1 MAKKISIGL
10 CAFTL
15 FFLFSI
21 SQSADNGT
29 DVQAVGKSQALESFS
44 SLPLYFEE
52 NKGQVDESVA
62 YLLKM
67 PQRFIY
73 FSSEEIVYQYVGS
86 IGHGET
92 KQDKQKGYT
101 TDKQEYIEENI
112 RLRFLDANQQ
122 PKISGLDENEGKVSY
137 FRGNDPQKW
146 VRGARTFSK
155 ILYRD
160 LYADIDL
167 VISEDRGSVKNEYRV
182 KAGGSADQIRMSYQ
196 GVERIQVN
204 ENGDVELYTTN
215 GVLKEGKPYC
225 YQVVDGQKVNV
236 MAEYIIENGDIL
248 GFRVGEYKKDLDL
261 VIDPELE
268 FSTFL
273 GGMDSDSGAG
283 IAIDASGGVYVAGYT
298 FSADF
303 PTTPGV
309 HDINFNGRC
318 EIFAAK
324 IHPSGS
330 SLLYST
336 YIGGSDED
344 RCYGMT
350 VSLFGEVYVTGWTMS
365 NDFPV
370 TPGGYTTSGG
380 GYDVFVTAINS
391 FGTDLVLSSHFG
403 GLSDDIGWAIAVDST
418 GNAYVTGDTE
428 SSNFPVTSA
437 AYDKNYNGGVGD
449 AFVLK
454 LGLFGT
460 QLTYS
465 TFLGGLKMDYGRG
478 IALDSL
484 SQAVVTGT
492 TNSSDFPATPGAYD
506 TSINGINAYSDAF
519 VTKIN
524 ATGSAL
530 VYSTFFGGS
539 DGDGGGEVLLDG
551 SGNVYITGST
561 TSSDFPVSPNAYDTT
576 FAGPQGLHDAFLAK
590 LNPSAST
597 LIYSTY
603 LGGSDYDWGYD
614 IGLDGW
620 GSAFVL
626 GATQSSDFPTTPD
639 AYDKTHNGDN
649 DVFLAKISP
658 DGTALLSST
667 YFGGTGTEYADG
679 IAIDNKGS
687 AYIMGSTE
695 GSAFPT
701 TPGAYD
707 TSFNGGSYDYDCYI
721 AKFNYPLIIPPILL
735 YFYPQFDGHDFNGD
749 GKSDVS
755 VWRSSNGAWYVK
767 DIFTQKWGAAG
778 DIPAH
783 GDYDGDG
790 ITDIAVW
797 RILLGKWYI
806 KGIGAYVWGMF
817 EDIPVPGDY
826 NGDGKTD
833 IAVWR
838 PSNGKWYIKGIATH
852 LWGKYGDIPV
862 PADYNGD
869 GKTDIAVWRPHN
881 GKWYIKGNGTFAWG
895 TFGDLPVP
903 ADYDKDNTEEIAV
916 WRPSNGKWYIKDIG
930 VTAWGTSGD
939 WPVPGDY
946 DGDMKTDIAVWR
958 PSNGKWY
965 IKGIATYPW
974 GTGGDFPLVR

>member
-1 MAKKISIGL
+1 MGF
-10 CAFTL
+10 CALTF

-21 SQSADNGT
+21 SNPADNRT
-29 DVQAVGKSQALESFS
+29 EVQAIEKSQALESFS
-44 SLPLYFEE
+44 SLPLYFEK
-52 NKGQVDESVA
+52 NKGQVDERVN
-62 YLLKM
+62 YLLKV
-67 PQRFIY
+67 PQGYIY
-73 FSSEEIVYQYVGS
+73 FTPEEIVFQCVES
-86 IGHGET
+86 VDHGET
-92 KQDKQKGYT
+92 KQARKRGYTAEKQKYT
-101 TDKQEYIEENI
+101 TENI
-112 RLRFLDANQQ
+112 RLRFLQANKQ
-122 PKISGLDENEGKVSY
+122 PEIIGLDENEGKVSY

-146 VRGARTFSK
+146 VRAAPTFAK

-160 LYADIDL
+160 LYPNVDL
-167 VISEDRGSVKNEYRV
+167 VISEDQGKIKNEYRV
-182 KAGGSADQIRMSYQ
+182 RSGGRAGQIELSYQ
-196 GVERIQVN
+196 GIGKIKIN
-204 ENGDVELYTTN
+204 EEGDLELHAKN
-215 GVLKEGKPYC
+215 GVLKEDKPFC
-225 YQVVDGQKVNV
+225 YQVIDGEKVSV
-236 MAEYIIENGDIL
+236 EAEYVMDEQSSL
-248 GFRVGEYKKDLDL
+248 RFRVEEYRKDIEL
-261 VIDPELE
+261 VIDPELD

-273 GGMDSDSGAG
+273 GGSSSESGAG
-283 IAIDASGGVYVAGYT
+283 IAIDASGVVYVAGYT

-303 PTTPGV
+303 PKTAGV
-309 HDINFNGRC
+309 HDTVLSGRN

-324 IHPSGS
+324 IHSSGS

-350 VSLFGEVYVTGWTMS
+350 VSLFGDVYVTGWTYS
-365 NDFPV
+365 DDFPV
-370 TPGGYTTSGG
+370 TSGGYTTSGG

-418 GNAYVTGDTE
+418 GNAYVTGETE

-437 AYDKNYNGGVGD
+437 AYDKNYNGGIYD

-465 TFLGGLKMDYGRG
+465 TFLGGLRMDYGRG
-478 IALDSL
+478 IALDYL
-484 SQAVVTGT
+484 GQAVVTGT
-492 TNSSDFPATPGAYD
+492 TNSSDFPTTPGAYD

-539 DGDGGGEVLLDG
+539 DGDGGREVLLDG
-551 SGNVYITGST
+551 SGNVYVTGST
-561 TSSDFPVSPNAYDTT
+561 QSSDFPVSSNAYDTT
-576 FAGPQGLHDAFLAK
+576 FNSPQGIYDAFLAK

-603 LGGSDYDWGYD
+603 LGGSDYDYGTD

-620 GSAFVL
+620 GSAFLL
-626 GATQSSDFPTTPD
+626 GATRSSDFPVTPD

-679 IAIDNKGS
+679 MAIDSKGS
-687 AYIMGSTE
+687 AFIMGSTE
-695 GSAFPT
+695 GSSFPT

-707 TSFNGGSYDYDCYI
+707 ISFNGGGDDCYI
-721 AKFNYPLIIPPILL
+721 AKFSYPLIIPPILL
-735 YFYPQFDGHDFNGD
+735 YFYPQYDGHDFNGD

-755 VWRSSNGAWYVK
+755 VWRPSNGAWYVK

-790 ITDIAVW
+790 TTDIAVW
-797 RILLGKWYI
+797 RILQGKWYI
-806 KGIGAYVWGMF
+806 KDIGVTAWGMF

-826 NGDGKTD
+826 DGDGKTD

-881 GKWYIKGNGTFAWG
+881 GRWYIKDIGVYAWG

-903 ADYDKDNTEEIAV
+903 ADYDNDNIEEIAV
-916 WRPSNGKWYIKDIG
+916 FRPANGKWYIKGIG
-930 VTAWGTSGD
+930 AYVWGMSGD

-946 DGDMKTDIAVWR
+946 DADGKTDIAVWR
-958 PSNGKWY
+958 PSNGRWY
-965 IKGIATYPW
+965 LKGIGGYQW
-974 GTGGDFPLVR
+974 GTSGDFPLVR

>member
-1 MAKKISIGL
+1 MAKKIFIGL
-10 CAFTL
+10 CAL
-15 FFLFSI
+15 PIIFLLSL
-21 SQSADNGT
+21 SNSADNET
-29 DVQAVGKSQALESFS
+29 QVQVVRESQALESFS

-52 NKGQVDESVA
+52 NKGQFDESVE

-67 PQRFIY
+67 PQGFVY
-73 FSSEEIVYQYVGS
+73 FTQEEIVYQFVGRVDC
-86 IGHGET
+86 GET
-92 KQDKQKGYT
+92 EEDKQKADRAAKQGYIT
-101 TDKQEYIEENI
+101 ENI
-112 RLRFLDANQQ
+112 RMRFLHANKQ
-122 PKISGLDENEGKVSY
+122 PEITGLDENEGKVSY

-146 VRGARTFSK
+146 VRGAQTFAS

-160 LYADIDL
+160 LYPQIDL
-167 VISEDRGSVKNEYRV
+167 VIKEDEGRIKNEYRV
-182 KAGGSADQIRMSYQ
+182 RAGGSPDQIEMSYQ
-196 GVERIQVN
+196 GIERIQVN
-204 ENGDVELYTTN
+204 ENGDVELHTKN

-225 YQVVDGQKVNV
+225 YQVVNGQKVHV
-236 MAEYIIENGDIL
+236 EAEYVIENGDTL
-248 GFRVGEYKKDLDL
+248 GFRVGEYRKDIEL
-261 VIDPELE
+261 VIDPELD

-273 GGMDSDSGAG
+273 GGTDSDTGTG
-283 IAIDASGGVYVAGYT
+283 VAIDASGGIYVAGYT
-298 FSADF
+298 FSDDF
-303 PTTPGV
+303 PTTAGV
-309 HDINFNGRC
+309 HDTVLSGRC
-318 EIFAAK
+318 DIFAAK

-350 VSLFGEVYVTGWTMS
+350 VSLFGEVYVTGWTYS
-365 NDFPV
+365 DDFPV
-370 TPGGYTTSGG
+370 TPGGYTVSGG

-391 FGTDLVLSSHFG
+391 FGTDLILSSQFG
-403 GLSDDIGWAIAVDST
+403 GLSDDVGWAVAVDST
-418 GNAYVTGDTE
+418 GNAYVTGDTK
-428 SSNFPVTSA
+428 SNNFPVTSA
-437 AYDKNYNGGVGD
+437 AYDKNYNGGYED

-454 LGLFGT
+454 LGSFGT
-460 QLTYS
+460 SLVYS
-465 TFLGGLKMDYGRG
+465 TFLGGSKMDYGRG
-478 IALDSL
+478 IALDHL
-484 SQAVVTGT
+484 GQAVVTGT
-492 TNSSDFPATPGAYD
+492 TNSSNFPTTPGAYD
-506 TSINGINAYSDAF
+506 TSINGYTDVF

-530 VYSTFFGGS
+530 VYSTFFGGT

-551 SGNVYITGST
+551 SGNVYVTGST
-561 TSSDFPVSPNAYDTT
+561 LSSDLPVSPNAYDTT
-576 FAGPQGLHDAFLAK
+576 FAGPQGLHDVFLAK

-597 LIYSTY
+597 LVYSTY

-626 GATQSSDFPTTPD
+626 GVTQSSDFPTTPD
-639 AYDKTHNGDN
+639 AYDKIHNGDN

-679 IAIDNKGS
+679 MAIDSQGS
-687 AYIMGSTE
+687 AYIMGDTE
-695 GSAFPT
+695 GSGFPT

-707 TSFNGGSYDYDCYI
+707 TVFNGGGDDCFV
-721 AKFNYPLIIPPILL
+721 AKFSYPLIIPPILL
-735 YFYPQFDGHDFNGD
+735 YFYPQYDGHDFDGD
-749 GKSDVS
+749 GKSDIS
-755 VWRSSNGAWYVK
+755 VWRPSNGAWYIRN
-767 DIFTQKWGAAG
+767 IFTQKWGAAG

-790 ITDIAVW
+790 TTDIAVW
-797 RILLGKWYI
+797 RIILGKWYI
-806 KGIGAYVWGMF
+806 KGIGTYAWGMF

-862 PADYNGD
+862 PADYDGD

-881 GKWYIKGNGTFAWG
+881 GKWYIKGNGTYAWG
-895 TFGDLPVP
+895 AFGDLPVP
-903 ADYDKDNTEEIAV
+903 ADYDKDNIEEIAV

-930 VTAWGTSGD
+930 VFAWGMSGD

-946 DGDMKTDIAVWR
+946 DGDGKTDIAVWR

-965 IKGIATYPW
+965 LKGIATYPW